1 MTDDP
6 HDPCLSAGTV
16 ITVMTDD
23 PHDPRLFA
31 GTVIAVM
38 TVMILMI
45 HVCLQAR

>member
-6 HDPCLSAGTV
+6 NDPCLFAGTV
-16 ITVMTDD
+16 IAVMTDD
-23 PHDPRLFA
+23 PHDPHLFA